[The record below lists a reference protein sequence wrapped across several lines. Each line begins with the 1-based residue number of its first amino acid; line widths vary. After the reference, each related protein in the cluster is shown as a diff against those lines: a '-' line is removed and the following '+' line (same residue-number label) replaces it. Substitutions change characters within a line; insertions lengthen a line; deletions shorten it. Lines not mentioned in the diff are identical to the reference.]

1 MMRMLRTLA
10 VVPLLAVVLT
20 GCTKQ
25 SERRDV
31 VLAAID
37 GTAAVARSF
46 DYAASDGRQ
55 RIDVRGSIADDVT
68 YRLDATAAGRP
79 LASLV
84 VVDDAEAL
92 RVADPALVTT
102 LEHAGPGPAPVA
114 GAGAATPAAGGA
126 TPAPASAGA
135 AASAADQAGTEA
147 ALRAGGWVI
156 DRSGARTV
164 TAVPAT
170 ESARDDPLYDALD
183 VLSYTRKAVSESSL
197 VVDFNPESPYYQPR
211 LDTFPRPATGE
222 HRYDVLGPGLPP
234 KAADTVAGVLNAGN
248 APHTPYFRRMS
259 VYVRNGMVSRIEE
272 SISITSRLLDPSS
285 QLQDRLQDYGVST
298 AAGASPAVQAVA
310 LKNKLAAAGVVIPEG
325 TTSVRFSGLGIA
337 APVSLP
343 TGATAGTLQHIAN
356 HGQVLVEA
364 TLKESTT

>member
-1 MMRMLRTLA
+1 MMRMLRALP
-10 VVPLLAVVLT
+10 VVALLAVVLT

-25 SERRDV
+25 SERRDD
-31 VLAAID
+31 VLGAID
-37 GTAAVARSF
+37 RTAAVARSF

-55 RIDVRGSIADDVT
+55 RIDVKGNIADDVT
-68 YRLDATAAGRP
+68 YQLDATTAGRA

-84 VVDDAEAL
+84 VVDDAAAL
-92 RVADPALVTT
+92 RVSDPALVTT

-114 GAGAATPAAGGA
+114 GTPAAGGA

-135 AASAADQAGTEA
+135 TATRLDQAGTEA
-147 ALRAGGWVI
+147 ALRTGGWVV
-156 DRSGARTV
+156 DRSGARAV
-164 TAVPAT
+164 TAVPAS

-183 VLSYTRKAVSESSL
+183 VLGYTRRAVSDSSL

-211 LDTFPRPATGE
+211 LDTFPRPAPGE

-234 KAADTVAGVLNAGN
+234 KAADTIAGLNASN

-259 VYVRNGMVSRIEE
+259 VYVRDGMVSRVEE

-285 QLQDRLQDYGVST
+285 QLQDRLQDYGVT
-298 AAGASPAVQAVA
+298 AGEGTSPAVQAAA
-310 LKNKLAAAGVVIPEG
+310 LKRKLAGAGVVITEG
-325 TTSVRFSGLGIA
+325 TTSVRFTGLGTA

-343 TGATAGTLQHIAN
+343 ADATAGTLQHIGN

-364 TLKESTT
+364 TRKDSTT